1 MQLREKQKAKFLYGL
16 MERQFRRIYQR
27 AAKERGVT
35 GESLLQLL
43 ELRLD
48 NIVFRLGLA
57 QTRYQSRQFVS
68 HGFVEVD
75 GKKVDIPSF
84 EVKPGQTIAIRENKK
99 DKKVWEQLK
108 LRLAKYRAPEWL
120 ELDSKNLSGKVLT
133 VPTGNMLETRINPQL
148 IVEHYSR

>member
-35 GESLLQLL
+35 GERLLQLL